1 MNWFYDT
8 FLPSLLERAGTN
20 KGMWL
25 SRKQTAICI
34 EKMEKHTTM
43 VAQFQGDYYRHNYYT
58 LEWSGRKVFLN
69 YSKLNGCGQITF
81 GFTPAEA
88 EDAGRRH
95 AEEKRIRR
103 YRAKIAD
110 LQEALEDIL
119 ADLAESESEGWI
131 HGIECERNALERTRK
146 EIAEAETMLAIYL

>member
-1 MNWFYDT
+1 MGGVG
-8 FLPSLLERAGTN
+8 AGE
-20 KGMWL
+20 
-25 SRKQTAICI
+25 C
-34 EKMEKHTTM
+34 
-43 VAQFQGDYYRHNYYT
+43 
-58 LEWSGRKVFLN
+58 
-69 YSKLNGCGQITF
+69 
-81 GFTPAEA
+81 
-88 EDAGRRH
+88 AGRSWSSVS
-95 AEEKRIRR
+95 AV

>member
-1 MNWFYDT
+1 MQVVAT
-8 FLPSLLERAGTN
+8 LRRSV
-20 KGMWL
+20 
-25 SRKQTAICI
+25 RKLRSA
-34 EKMEKHTTM
+34 
-43 VAQFQGDYYRHNYYT
+43 
-58 LEWSGRKVFLN
+58 WSA
-69 YSKLNGCGQITF
+69 SANGQ
-81 GFTPAEA
+81 
-88 EDAGRRH
+88 
-95 AEEKRIRR
+95 RIRR